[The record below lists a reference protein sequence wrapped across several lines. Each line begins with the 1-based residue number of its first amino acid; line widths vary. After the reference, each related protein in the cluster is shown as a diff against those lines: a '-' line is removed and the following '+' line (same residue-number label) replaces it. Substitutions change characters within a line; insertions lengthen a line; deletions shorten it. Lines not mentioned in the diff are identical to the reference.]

1 MSIVLSIVSSNSL
14 TAGLTGLHCKKLVAG
29 NSISDGKCGVSKNQ
43 MVFRP
48 VWMIETPVLSVE
60 PPFEEFRSI
69 LVTANTSFADSGG

>member
-1 MSIVLSIVSSNSL
+1 
-14 TAGLTGLHCKKLVAG
+14 
-29 NSISDGKCGVSKNQ
+29 

-69 LVTANTSFADSGG
+69 LVTGNTSFADSGG